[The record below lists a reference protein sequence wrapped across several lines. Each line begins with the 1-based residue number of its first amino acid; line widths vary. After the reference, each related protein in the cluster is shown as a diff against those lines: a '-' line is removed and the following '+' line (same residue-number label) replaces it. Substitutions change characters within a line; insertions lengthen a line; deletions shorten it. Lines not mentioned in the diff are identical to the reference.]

1 MSNFAVRDVLNV
13 LFAKLTITCVLVRIF
28 LIIRL
33 LILFSILDKRHS
45 LTGQISEKIEFWDM
59 GVEN

>member
-13 LFAKLTITCVLVRIF
+13 LFAKLTITCVLVRVF
-28 LIIRL
+28 LIIPL
-33 LILFSILDKRHS
+33 LILFSHLDKRHS
-45 LTGQISEKIEFWDM
+45 LIGQISDKIGFWDM